1 MGAFDKIKSGLPG
14 MDELLNYIRMGDNV
28 VWSVADLEDFK
39 FFAIPFAEQAIR
51 DGRNLIYMRFADHEP
66 LLTPRPGL
74 KICEFDPDKGFEA
87 FTVDIHDRI
96 AEEGR
101 DAFYV
106 FDSLSSLQSVWYTD
120 LMMGNFFRVTCPYLF
135 QLDTVAFFPLLRG
148 RHSFEAVA
156 RIRDTTQLLLDLYRG
171 DRIYLHPLKVWNRY
185 STRMFL
191 PHSCSLQQGEEYR
204 FETVDGGVA
213 MSRYYQL
220 VEEEEEK
227 NQDQNY
233 DSHDRFF
240 SLAKLD
246 YQRGIFSGETER
258 QIIESTLTK
267 DRRLQEMI
275 RKYFRPRDY
284 FQLRDRMVGSGSL
297 GGKACG
303 MLLARKIIHTELP
316 EYRKYFEPHDS
327 FYIGSDVFYTYI
339 VSNNCWETRIE
350 QRTEEGY
357 FTKAEALKDALLSG
371 TFPPDIREKFRT
383 LLEYFGQ
390 SPIIVRSSSF
400 LEDGFGNA
408 FAGKYE
414 SVFCVNQG
422 SPEERLEAFEAAVR
436 TVYASTMD
444 ISALEYRKQ
453 RGLQNSDEQMAVL
466 VQRVSGSYHREL
478 FFPAA
483 AGVGYS
489 YSSYRWNKYMDPAA
503 GLLRIVAGL
512 GTRAVDRPDHDYP
525 RLANLDRPAV
535 PMQNSVADRHRF
547 SQRIMDVLDTEKNE
561 LTEIEIDSMLEN
573 LPLWYKKAVME
584 RDYEAE
590 TALKRMN
597 RPRQV
602 WFTTC
607 QGLLENREFTE
618 LMKKMLKVLDRV
630 YGNPVDIEYTV
641 NLDEQGEFVV
651 NLLQCRP
658 LYTGGR
664 GTVTE
669 IPELPE
675 KNVFFR
681 LKDSAM
687 GSSVKEKIDVVVQI
701 DARAYYEYPYALKP
715 QAAEAVG
722 VINTYYKG
730 KKKHILLMTPGR
742 VGTSSPELG
751 VPVSFAQISGFCG
764 ICEVSDNRAGYM
776 PELSYGS
783 HMFQDLVEAGIFYCA
798 LWGDERT
805 VQYNEAFFG
814 NLENL
819 FSVICPERK
828 EMAEMVR
835 VSEPEKLWY
844 WNNEQTGETVCGI
857 LHERIG

>member
-96 AEEGR
+96 TEEGK

-135 QLDTVAFFPLLRG
+135 QLDTVAYFPLLRG

-156 RIRDTTQLLLDLYRG
+156 RIRDTTQLLLDVYRG
-171 DRIYLHPLKVWNRY
+171 GRIYLHPLKVWNRY
-185 STRMFL
+185 STKMFL

-246 YQRGIFSGETER
+246 YQRGIFGGETER

-339 VSNNCWETRIE
+339 VSNNCWETRIG

-422 SPEERLEAFEAAVR
+422 SPEERMEAFETAVR

-453 RGLQNSDEQMAVL
+453 RGLQHSDEQMAVL
-466 VQRVSGSYHREL
+466 VQRVSGSYHGEL

-561 LTEIEIDSMLEN
+561 LTETEMDSMLEN

-590 TALKRMN
+590 AALKRMN

-618 LMKKMLKVLDRV
+618 LMQKMLKTLDRV

-664 GTVTE
+664 GKVTE

-722 VINTYYKG
+722 AINTYYKG

-814 NLENL
+814 DLENL
-819 FSVICPERK
+819 FPVICPERK
-828 EMAEMVR
+828 ELAKMVR
-835 VSEPEKLWY
+835 VSDPEDLWY

>member
-39 FFAIPFAEQAIR
+39 FFAIPFAEQEIR

-96 AEEGR
+96 TEEGK

-135 QLDTVAFFPLLRG
+135 QLDTVAYFPLLRG

-156 RIRDTTQLLLDLYRG
+156 RIRDTTQLLLDVYRG
-171 DRIYLHPLKVWNRY
+171 GRIYLHPLKVWNRY

-246 YQRGIFSGETER
+246 YQRGIFGGETER

-339 VSNNCWETRIE
+339 VSNNCWETRIG

-422 SPEERLEAFEAAVR
+422 SPEERMEAFETAVR

-453 RGLQNSDEQMAVL
+453 RGLQHSDEQM
-466 VQRVSGSYHREL
+466 
-478 FFPAA
+478 
-483 AGVGYS
+483 
-489 YSSYRWNKYMDPAA
+489 
-503 GLLRIVAGL
+503 
-512 GTRAVDRPDHDYP
+512 
-525 RLANLDRPAV
+525 AV

-561 LTEIEIDSMLEN
+561 LTETEIDSMLEN

-590 TALKRMN
+590 AALKRMN

-618 LMKKMLKVLDRV
+618 LMQKMLKTLDRV

-715 QAAEAVG
+715 QVAEAVG
-722 VINTYYKG
+722 AINTYYKG

-814 NLENL
+814 DLENL
-819 FSVICPERK
+819 FPVICPERK
-828 EMAEMVR
+828 ELAKMVR
-835 VSEPEKLWY
+835 VSDPEDLWY

>member
-1 MGAFDKIKSGLPG
+1 MA
-14 MDELLNYIRMGDNV
+14 Y
-28 VWSVADLEDFK
+28 
-39 FFAIPFAEQAIR
+39 
-51 DGRNLIYMRFADHEP
+51 
-66 LLTPRPGL
+66 
-74 KICEFDPDKGFEA
+74 
-87 FTVDIHDRI
+87 
-96 AEEGR
+96 
-101 DAFYV
+101 
-106 FDSLSSLQSVWYTD
+106 
-120 LMMGNFFRVTCPYLF
+120 
-135 QLDTVAFFPLLRG
+135 FPLLRG
-148 RHSFEAVA
+148 RHSFEAVE
-156 RIRDTTQLLLDLYRG
+156 RIRDTTQLLLDVYRG

-185 STRMFL
+185 STKMFL
-191 PHSCSLQQGEEYR
+191 PHSCSLQQEEEYR

-213 MSRYYQL
+213 MSRYYRL
-220 VEEEEEK
+220 VKEEEEK

-246 YQRGIFSGETER
+246 YQRGIFNGETER
-258 QIIESTLTK
+258 QIIEGTLTK

-339 VSNNCWETRIE
+339 VSNNCWETRIG

-371 TFPPDIREKFRT
+371 TFPPDIREKFRN

-414 SVFCVNQG
+414 SVFCVDQG

-453 RGLQNSDEQMAVL
+453 RGLQHSDEQM
-466 VQRVSGSYHREL
+466 
-478 FFPAA
+478 
-483 AGVGYS
+483 
-489 YSSYRWNKYMDPAA
+489 
-503 GLLRIVAGL
+503 
-512 GTRAVDRPDHDYP
+512 
-525 RLANLDRPAV
+525 AV

-561 LTEIEIDSMLEN
+561 LTETEIYSMLEN

-590 TALKRMN
+590 AALKRMN

-618 LMKKMLKVLDRV
+618 LMQKMLKTLDRV

-715 QAAEAVG
+715 QSAEAVG
-722 VINTYYKG
+722 AINTYYKG

-805 VQYNEAFFG
+805 VKYNEAFFG
-814 NLENL
+814 DLENL
-819 FSVICPERK
+819 FPVICPERK
-828 EMAEMVR
+828 ELAEIFR
-835 VSEPEKLWY
+835 VSEPEDLWY

>member
-1 MGAFDKIKSGLPG
+1 
-14 MDELLNYIRMGDNV
+14 
-28 VWSVADLEDFK
+28 
-39 FFAIPFAEQAIR
+39 
-51 DGRNLIYMRFADHEP
+51 
-66 LLTPRPGL
+66 
-74 KICEFDPDKGFEA
+74 
-87 FTVDIHDRI
+87 
-96 AEEGR
+96 
-101 DAFYV
+101 
-106 FDSLSSLQSVWYTD
+106 
-120 LMMGNFFRVTCPYLF
+120 MMGNFFRVTCPYLF
-135 QLDTVAFFPLLRG
+135 QLDTVAYFPLLRG

-156 RIRDTTQLLLDLYRG
+156 RIRDTTQLLLDVYRG
-171 DRIYLHPLKVWNRY
+171 GRIYPHPLKVWNRY
-185 STRMFL
+185 SAKMFL
-191 PHSCSLQQGEEYR
+191 PHSCSLQQEEEYR

-213 MSRYYQL
+213 MSRYYRL
-220 VEEEEEK
+220 VKEEEEK

-339 VSNNCWETRIE
+339 VSNNCWETRIG

-371 TFPPDIREKFRT
+371 TFPPDIREK
-383 LLEYFGQ
+383 
-390 SPIIVRSSSF
+390 
-400 LEDGFGNA
+400 
-408 FAGKYE
+408 
-414 SVFCVNQG
+414 
-422 SPEERLEAFEAAVR
+422 
-436 TVYASTMD
+436 
-444 ISALEYRKQ
+444 
-453 RGLQNSDEQMAVL
+453 
-466 VQRVSGSYHREL
+466 
-478 FFPAA
+478 
-483 AGVGYS
+483 
-489 YSSYRWNKYMDPAA
+489 
-503 GLLRIVAGL
+503 
-512 GTRAVDRPDHDYP
+512 
-525 RLANLDRPAV
+525 
-535 PMQNSVADRHRF
+535 
-547 SQRIMDVLDTEKNE
+547 NE
-561 LTEIEIDSMLEN
+561 LTETEIYSMLEN

-590 TALKRMN
+590 AALKRMN

-618 LMKKMLKVLDRV
+618 LMQKMLKTLGRV
-630 YGNPVDIEYTV
+630 YSNPVDIEYTV
-641 NLDEQGEFVV
+641 NLDEQGAFVV

-669 IPELPE
+669 IPELSE
-675 KNVFFR
+675 KNIFFR

-687 GSSVKEKIDVVVQI
+687 GNSVKEKIDVVVQI

-715 QAAEAVG
+715 QVAEAVG
-722 VINTYYKG
+722 AINTYYKG

-764 ICEVSDNRAGYM
+764 ICEVSDNRVGYM

-805 VQYNEAFFG
+805 VKYNEAFFG
-814 NLENL
+814 DLENL
-819 FSVICPERK
+819 FPVICPERK
-828 EMAEMVR
+828 ELAEIFR
-835 VSEPEKLWY
+835 VSEPEDLWY